1 MGWLVK
7 HGFLSLFQPFGN
19 SRMDSVMHPIQSS
32 FKYNKVVENAN
43 LQEYHVSGME
53 AIKKNG
59 KYKIYYVFN

>member
-1 MGWLVK
+1 
-7 HGFLSLFQPFGN
+7 
-19 SRMDSVMHPIQSS
+19 MDSVMHPIQSS

-59 KYKIYYVFN
+59 KMTRSSFSPIIRLGVSKVCPTMKKVVCFI